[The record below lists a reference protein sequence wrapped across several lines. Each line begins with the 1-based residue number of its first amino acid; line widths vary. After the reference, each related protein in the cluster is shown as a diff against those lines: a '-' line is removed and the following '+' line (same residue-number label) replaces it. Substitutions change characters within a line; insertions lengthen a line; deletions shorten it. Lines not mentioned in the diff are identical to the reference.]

1 MSYTIEPFYSVTGQ
15 IEPDYPVSSGADNY
29 NLYYETVDP
38 SGSVDNIIGYEHNR
52 IETRGNIINLEYD
65 TKIRKDHFMKS
76 NTLKKKAYFRMFMIV
91 VIAVGVSAALVYLK
105 RFLPMVPDLVVDLLV
120 IAILAGGLIFLI
132 NAYMDMAKRDRM
144 DYEQIDFSYLLETKK
159 STKNDG
165 TAVTDGSTYNIA
177 DRTINVCMGGNC
189 CPAGSIFVDNKCVE
203 NFTGKIEP
211 FTPLPEFTK
220 SM

>member
-1 MSYTIEPFYSVTGQ
+1 
-15 IEPDYPVSSGADNY
+15 
-29 NLYYETVDP
+29 
-38 SGSVDNIIGYEHNR
+38 
-52 IETRGNIINLEYD
+52 
-65 TKIRKDHFMKS
+65 MKS
-76 NTLKKKAYFRMFMIV
+76 NTLKKNAYFRMFMIV

-120 IAILAGGLIFLI
+120 IAIIAGGLIFLI

-159 STKNDG
+159 STKDDG
-165 TAVTDGSTYNIA
+165 TAVTDNSTYGKPDPDTDTPI
-177 DRTINVCMGGNC
+177 CMGGNC

>member
-1 MSYTIEPFYSVTGQ
+1 MSYTIEPFFTNVSGQ
-15 IEPDYPVSSGADNY
+15 IIPDYIIGANDTY

-38 SGSVDNIIGYEHNR
+38 SGTVSNIIGYEHNR
-52 IETRGNIINLEYD
+52 IATRGNIINLEYD

-76 NTLKKKAYFRMFMIV
+76 NTLKKNAYFRMFMIV

-159 STKNDG
+159 SAKNDG

-189 CPAGSIFVDNKCVE
+189 CTSGSIFVDNKCVE

>member
-1 MSYTIEPFYSVTGQ
+1 MSYTIEPFYSASGQ
-15 IEPDYPVSSGADNY
+15 IEPDYPEFSGADNY

-38 SGSVDNIIGYEHNR
+38 NGTVDNIIGYENTRINNR
-52 IETRGNIINLEYD
+52 EAIINPEYD
-65 TKIRKDHFMKS
+65 TKLRKDHFMKS
-76 NTLKKKAYFRMFMIV
+76 NTLKKNAYFRMFMIV
-91 VIAVGVSAALVYLK
+91 VIALGVSAALVYLK

-120 IAILAGGLIFLI
+120 IAILAGGVIFLI

-159 STKNDG
+159 STKDDG
-165 TAVTDGSTYNIA
+165 TAVTDSSTYGKSDA
-177 DRTINVCMGGNC
+177 TVCMGGKC
-189 CPAGSIFVDNKCVE
+189 CPSGSIFVDNKCVE
-203 NFTGKIEP
+203 NFTGKIEA

>member
-1 MSYTIEPFYSVTGQ
+1 MSLTIEPFYSVSGQ
-15 IEPDYPVSSGADNY
+15 IEPNYTAGADNY
-29 NLYYETVDP
+29 NLYHETVDP
-38 SGSVDNIIGYEHNR
+38 NGTVNNIIGYEDNR
-52 IETRGNIINLEYD
+52 IETRGNIINPEYD
-65 TKIRKDHFMKS
+65 TKLRKDHFMKS

-91 VIAVGVSAALVYLK
+91 VIALGVSAALVYLK

-120 IAILAGGLIFLI
+120 IAILAGGVIFLI

-159 STKNDG
+159 STKDDG
-165 TAVTDGSTYNIA
+165 TAVTDGSTYGK
-177 DRTINVCMGGNC
+177 DTTRTVTVCMGGNC
-189 CPAGSIFVDNKCVE
+189 CPTGSIFVDNKCIE